1 MFLMK
6 VGYIRVSKK
15 DQNPE
20 VQRDALEA
28 AGCEKFFSESISSRK
43 ESRPELRAALHYC
56 REGDT
61 LVVVALDR
69 LARSLK
75 ELIALV
81 SDMEARGIE
90 FSSLRE
96 NLDTTTAGGKL
107 LFHVFGAVAEFERDL
122 IRERTMA
129 GLSTARARGRNGGR
143 PKSLD
148 NKKLAMAS
156 RLLKDGQTPV
166 SEICEAVGVSRATL
180 YRYLKP
186 DGSPRS
192 PAAA

>member
-1 MFLMK
+1 M
-6 VGYIRVSKK
+6 K
-15 DQNPE
+15 DQNLD
-20 VQRDALEA
+20 VQKDALEA
-28 AGCEKFFSESISSRK
+28 AGCEKIFSESISSRK
-43 ESRPELRAALHYC
+43 ETRPQLIAALDHC
-56 REGDT
+56 RKGDT

-81 SDMEARGIE
+81 GELDDKGVELV
-90 FSSLRE
+90 SLRE
-96 NLDTTTAGGKL
+96 SLNTSTPGGKL
-107 LFHVFGAVAEFERDL
+107 LFHVCGAVAEFERDL

-143 PKSLD
+143 PAKLD
-148 NKKLAMAS
+148 KKKIALAS
-156 RLLKDGQTPV
+156 RLLKDGETPV
-166 SEICEAVGVSRATL
+166 PEICEAVGVSRATL

-192 PAAA
+192 PTAA